1 MAAKKSQDPTDGE
14 VPTRPRRTSGRSRKG
29 AVTGDQAVYGM
40 AVASEL
46 TGVNPPMLRAYEAK
60 GLITPHRT
68 AGGTRR
74 YSADDIAEVNRISDL
89 LDDGLNLAGV
99 EAVLGLEQQNRDLRA
114 ENDRLRGKVADRTA
128 EDGPAEG
135 S

>member
-1 MAAKKSQDPTDGE
+1 MVEKKSQDEP
-14 VPTRPRRTSGRSRKG
+14 RPGAEAQRRRTGGRSRRG
-29 AVTGDQAVYGM
+29 TVTDDQAVYGM

-89 LDDGLNLAGV
+89 LDEGLNLAGV
-99 EAVLGLEQQNRDLRA
+99 EAVLDLEEQNRALRA
-114 ENDRLRGKVADRTA
+114 ENERLRGGA
-128 EDGPAEG
+128 ED
-135 S
+135 

>member
-1 MAAKKSQDPTDGE
+1 MVEKKSQDEPGTGAE
-14 VPTRPRRTSGRSRKG
+14 PRRRRTGSRPRRG

-74 YSADDIAEVNRISDL
+74 YSADDIADVNRISDL
-89 LDDGLNLAGV
+89 LDEGLNLAGV
-99 EAVLGLEQQNRDLRA
+99 EAVLDLEEQNRALRA
-114 ENDRLRGKVADRTA
+114 ENDRLRGVA
-128 EDGPAEG
+128 ED
-135 S
+135 

>member
-1 MAAKKSQDPTDGE
+1 
-14 VPTRPRRTSGRSRKG
+14 
-29 AVTGDQAVYGM
+29 VTGDQAVYGM

-60 GLITPHRT
+60 GLITPQRT
-68 AGGTRR
+68 SGGTRR

-89 LDDGLNLAGV
+89 LDEGLNLAGV
-99 EAVLGLEQQNRDLRA
+99 EAVLDLEQQNRELRA
-114 ENDRLRGKVADRTA
+114 ENDRLRGEAGKEPA
-128 EDGPAEG
+128 ED

>member
-1 MAAKKSQDPTDGE
+1 
-14 VPTRPRRTSGRSRKG
+14 
-29 AVTGDQAVYGM
+29 M

-74 YSADDIAEVNRISDL
+74 YSADDIADVNRISDL
-89 LDDGLNLAGV
+89 LDEGLNLAGV
-99 EAVLGLEQQNRDLRA
+99 EAVLDLEEQNRALRA
-114 ENDRLRGKVADRTA
+114 ENDRLRQGSQTRDQ
-128 EDGPAEG
+128 DGDSDG
-135 S
+135 DSDG

>member
-1 MAAKKSQDPTDGE
+1 VVDKKSQDGPGE
-14 VPTRPRRTSGRSRKG
+14 DAPPRRRRAGGGSRSG

-74 YSADDIAEVNRISDL
+74 YSADDIADVNRISDL
-89 LDDGLNLAGV
+89 LDEGLNLAGV
-99 EAVLGLEQQNRDLRA
+99 EAVLDLEEQNRALRA
-114 ENDRLRGKVADRTA
+114 ENDRLRQGPQTRDQ
-128 EDGPAEG
+128 DGDPDG
-135 S
+135 D

>member
-1 MAAKKSQDPTDGE
+1 VVDKKSQFGPGE
-14 VPTRPRRTSGRSRKG
+14 DAQPRRRRAGGGSRSG

-74 YSADDIAEVNRISDL
+74 YSADDIADVNRISDL
-89 LDDGLNLAGV
+89 LDEGLNLAGV
-99 EAVLGLEQQNRDLRA
+99 EAVLDLEEQNRALRA
-114 ENDRLRGKVADRTA
+114 ENDRLRRGPETRDHNG
-128 EDGPAEG
+128 DGD
-135 S
+135 